1 MSMFNNTQ
9 TSNGKHI
16 SLFIFNFYLFIYFKL
31 FFLHAGTFQEF
42 SVEQEV
48 IDHAFND
55 TSYFDEAVLKRFI
68 ISENT
73 TLLHQ
78 GKQVT

>member
-1 MSMFNNTQ
+1 MFNNYPILATI
-9 TSNGKHI
+9 NI
-16 SLFIFNFYLFIYFKL
+16 FLFSFLTFYLFIYFKL
-31 FFLHAGTFQEF
+31 FFLHAGTLQEF

-68 ISENT
+68 INEST